1 MIKRDNK
8 LETKEKSMKHK
19 IAYKFYSYECGDG
32 CCTETG
38 YDWYVDGEFIIRS
51 PSEDAG
57 WMAVIRK
64 LGIDATLVGL
74 DENEEEI
81 WEL

>member
-1 MIKRDNK
+1 
-8 LETKEKSMKHK
+8 MKHK
-19 IAYKFYSYECGDG
+19 ITIKHYSYECGEG
-32 CCTETG
+32 CCTEYG
-38 YDWYVDGEFIIRS
+38 YDYYVDGKFVIRT

-57 WMAVIRK
+57 WMAVIRE

-74 DENEEEI
+74 DENDEEV

>member
-1 MIKRDNK
+1 LIKRDCK

-51 PSEDAG
+51 TSEDAA

-74 DENEEEI
+74 DENDEEI

>member
-1 MIKRDNK
+1 LIKKGSK

-51 PSEDAG
+51 TSEDAA

-74 DENEEEI
+74 DENDQEI

>member
-1 MIKRDNK
+1 LIWLNYQ
-8 LETKEKSMKHK
+8 MKHK

-32 CCTETG
+32 CCVETG
-38 YDWYVDGEFIIRS
+38 YDWYVDGEFILRS
-51 PSEDAG
+51 PCEDSG
-57 WMAVIRK
+57 WMAVLKK

-74 DENEEEI
+74 DENDQEI

>member
-1 MIKRDNK
+1 LIKRGSK

-51 PSEDAG
+51 TSEDAG

-74 DENEEEI
+74 DENDEEI

>member
-1 MIKRDNK
+1 LIKRDKK

-38 YDWYVDGEFIIRS
+38 YDWYVDGEFILRS
-51 PSEDAG
+51 TSEDAG

-74 DENEEEI
+74 DENDEEI

>member
-1 MIKRDNK
+1 MS
-8 LETKEKSMKHK
+8 TVKHK

-74 DENEEEI
+74 DENDEEI

>member
-1 MIKRDNK
+1 MKYKIT
-8 LETKEKSMKHK
+8 TKH
-19 IAYKFYSYECGDG
+19 YSYECGDG
-32 CCTETG
+32 CCTEYG
-38 YDWYVDGEFIIRS
+38 FDYYVDGKFVIRT

-57 WMAVIRK
+57 WMAVIRE

-74 DENEEEI
+74 DENDEEI